1 MVRRRL
7 ACMMR
12 QLRTPEALPK
22 RVAYIVLLLLLP
34 IVANGQGVLEGVVS
48 DRVSGARLEFVNIG
62 LVGTSAGTATDAGGH
77 YRLIVSTADSVT
89 VRFSFTG
96 YEPQEF
102 RLRVHGSRHL
112 DVRLSPS
119 TRVLQQVEVREE
131 KSRETAFSQIDI
143 QKLEQAVGP
152 SGGVES
158 ILKTLPDVSSNNEMS
173 SQYSVRGGS
182 FDENLVYINGIEIY
196 RPMLIRSAQ
205 QEGMSIINPDLVDYI
220 LFSPGGFDASYGDK
234 LSSALDITY
243 GRPQEFSAKLSASLL
258 GASASVMGMAGEKWS
273 YATAFRR
280 HSNSYILSSLDTKG
294 SYTTHYTDLQAVAD
308 YHPNSKLNV
317 NILGM
322 WTHNVYGLVP
332 ESQITSFGGF
342 SQYMQLQ
349 VYFDGQERDQY
360 NTLLGAVSVD
370 YRPNDDWKLRAS
382 LSAQR
387 IVESERY
394 DIQDQYFLY
403 EVGLGGTVGETEL
416 FDRGVG
422 TFLEHASNRLR
433 TNIIAAEL
441 RASRYARLGQWEF
454 GLKLQGDVVNDHL
467 REWRRVDSAGYTIPF
482 SPVTP
487 GDSSNIPSNPLLQQ
501 YANADNRLNTLHAM
515 LFAQREL
522 NFTIHDKADI
532 KVLAGIR
539 GHLYS
544 YQFDG
549 TQATSPAVS
558 DNSEFLLSPRVSIS
572 CKPYWREDI
581 LFRLAAGVY
590 SQPPFY
596 RELRRDDGT
605 LSIDAQAQKSYQT
618 MATADWN
625 LLLWGKPFKLTAD
638 LYYKYVT
645 DLITYTQDNLRLRY
659 QPDLDAVGYAAGASL
674 RLNGEFVKG
683 LESWASLSLM
693 RVREDIEGDGL
704 GWLPRPT
711 DQLLSFKVFMQDNI
725 PQMPWWRMSLSF
737 IYGSR
742 LPIDV
747 PGQARTADPLR
758 MPSYVRVDWGNTIN
772 LKSFEVIG
780 RMPWLSSVKDIQLGL
795 EVFNLF
801 NYRNV
806 ISYLWVY
813 DYEGRPFRVPNYLTA
828 RQLNVKLTVLF

>member
-1 MVRRRL
+1 MLKRL
-7 ACMMR
+7 AY
-12 QLRTPEALPK
+12 L
-22 RVAYIVLLLLLP
+22 VATMLLP
-34 IVANGQGVLEGVVS
+34 VLATGQGVIEGVVG

-62 LVGTSAGTATDAGGH
+62 LVGTTTGTATDAGGH
-77 YRLIVSTADSVT
+77 YRLTVVSADSVT

-96 YEPQEF
+96 YEPQEY
-102 RLRVHGSRHL
+102 RLRVRGTRRL

-119 TRVLQQVEVREE
+119 TRVLQQVDVNEE
-131 KSRETAFSQIDI
+131 KSRESAFSQIDV
-143 QKLEQAVGP
+143 QRLEQAVGP

-182 FDENLVYINGIEIY
+182 FDENLVYVNGIEVY

-220 LFSPGGFDASYGDK
+220 LFSPGGFDATYGDK
-234 LSSALDITY
+234 LSSVLDITY
-243 GRPQEFSAKLSASLL
+243 GRPREFGARLSASLL
-258 GASASVMGMAGEKWS
+258 GATASVAGLAGEKWS
-273 YATAFRR
+273 YAAAFRR

-308 YHPNSKLNV
+308 YHPNPKLNV
-317 NILGM
+317 NLLGM

-332 ESQITSFGGF
+332 DSSITSFGGF

-349 VYFDGQERDQY
+349 VYFDGQERDRY

-370 YRPNDDWKLRAS
+370 YRPDDDWKLRAA
-382 LSAQR
+382 LSAQS

-403 EVGLGGTVGETEL
+403 EVGLGGTIGETEM

-433 TNIIAAEL
+433 TTIVAAEL

-454 GLKLQGDVVNDHL
+454 GARLQCDAVADHL
-467 REWRRVDSAGYTIPF
+467 REWRWVDSAGYAVPAT
-482 SPVTP
+482 PVTP
-487 GDSSNIPSNPLLQQ
+487 GDSSNVPYNPMLQH
-501 YANADNRLNTLHAM
+501 YANAENTLNTLHAM

-522 NFTIHDKADI
+522 NFTVHGKADI
-532 KVLAGIR
+532 KVLAGVR
-539 GHLYS
+539 GQLYS
-544 YQFDG
+544 YIGHVEGTGGADDAPFPTPRPQFL
-549 TQATSPAVS
+549 
-558 DNSEFLLSPRVSIS
+558 FSPRVSVS

-605 LSIDAQAQKSYQT
+605 LVTDIEGQKSYQA

-625 LLLWGKPFKLTAD
+625 LRLWGKPFKLTAD
-638 LYYKYVT
+638 IYCKYVT
-645 DLITYTQDNLRLRY
+645 DLIPYTLDNLRLRY
-659 QPDLDAVGYAAGASL
+659 RPDLDAVGYAAGASL

-693 RVREDIEGDGL
+693 RAREDIEGDGL

-711 DQLLSFKVFMQDNI
+711 DQLVSFKIFLQDNI
-725 PQMPWWRMSLSF
+725 PQIPWWKMSMSL
-737 IYGSR
+737 IYGSP

-758 MPSYVRVDWGNTIN
+758 MPSYFRVDWGNTIN
-772 LKSFEVIG
+772 LKSFEAIG
-780 RMPWLSSVKDIQLGL
+780 RVPWLGSVKDIQVGL

-828 RQLNVKLTVLF
+828 RQVNVKLTILF